1 MVITC
6 LSFRKQT
13 SIIYLLDVFSCGIQ
27 RSRRLA
33 SFSSR
38 IHFGDSQVDASSV
51 ETKQEAD
58 ARIARGIEATTKGR
72 DFWLSFAAMIVS
84 IFLSALDLTSIGT
97 ALPTIADALNDTK
110 GDFTWVCVRQF
121 TVQLVSNISRLVTPM
136 PCPVRL

>member
-1 MVITC
+1 M
-6 LSFRKQT
+6 
-13 SIIYLLDVFSCGIQ
+13 
-27 RSRRLA
+27 
-33 SFSSR
+33 
-38 IHFGDSQVDASSV
+38 